1 MAIFNKGSIATV
13 SETTVVSNGAKIE
26 GKFYFDSMLHLDGEI
41 TGVIDSSNVIVIGKS
56 GVLKGQV
63 KANKIVINGVF
74 EGEMQVDS
82 LEILS
87 GGVLNGNIIV
97 KQLSIENGGKFNGSS
112 KIIEKDEEL
121 TTIDVSIE
129 NSENAS

>member
-1 MAIFNKGSIATV
+1 
-13 SETTVVSNGAKIE
+13 
-26 GKFYFDSMLHLDGEI
+26 MLHLDGEI
-41 TGVIDSSNVIVIGKS
+41 KGIVNSSNIIVIGKS

-63 KANKIVINGVF
+63 KANKIVISGIF

-87 GGVLNGNIIV
+87 GGILNGNIVV

-112 KIIEKDEEL
+112 KIIEKEEDL
-121 TTIDVSIE
+121 VAIDVNVE
-129 NSENAS
+129 NTEDAS

>member
-1 MAIFNKGSIATV
+1 
-13 SETTVVSNGAKIE
+13 
-26 GKFYFDSMLHLDGEI
+26 MLHLDGEI

-56 GVLKGQV
+56 GILKGQV
-63 KANKIVINGVF
+63 KASKIVINGIF

-97 KQLSIENGGKFNGSS
+97 RQLSIENGGKFNGSS
-112 KIIEKDEEL
+112 KIIEKDEEF

>member
-13 SETTVVSNGAKIE
+13 SETTVISSGARIE
-26 GKFYFDSMLHLDGEI
+26 GNFYFDSMLHLDGEI
-41 TGVIDSSNVIVIGKS
+41 TGVVHSSNVIVVGKS

-63 KANKIVINGVF
+63 KAHKIVINGLF

-87 GGVLNGNIIV
+87 GGILNGNIIV

-112 KIIEKDEEL
+112 KIIEKDEEVATL
-121 TTIDVSIE
+121 DVIE
-129 NSENAS
+129 EKSQDAS